1 MERLNISLD
10 DEHAER
16 LNRLAARIHVQPG
29 TVARSLLATA
39 LEEADGDPHN
49 IVALLDGLPGA
60 SARAQ
65 LGLRQARAGDT
76 IPVDEL

>member
-1 MERLNISLD
+1 MERINISLD

-39 LEEADGDPHN
+39 LEDADGDPRN
-49 IVALLDGLPGA
+49 IVALLDGLPDA
-60 SARAQ
+60 FARAQ
-65 LGLRQARAGDT
+65 LGLEQARRAET
-76 IPVDEL
+76 IPIDEL